1 MSKIY
6 LADTVGIDGTV
17 YPTTGEHI
25 RAIGRDI
32 AIQSDDKAPAI
43 IKKETGKTIIT
54 NYSSNL
60 PVKRLSG
67 TGKITITGKNI
78 LSPVKNVFFPFA
90 LKKIRL

>member
-43 IKKETGKTIIT
+43 IKKETGK
-54 NYSSNL
+54 NYHYKLFFKSSSKEVERN
-60 PVKRLSG
+60 R
-67 TGKITITGKNI
+67 KNNHNREEY
-78 LSPVKNVFFPFA
+78 S
-90 LKKIRL
+90 